1 MKLKKYLNLFI
12 LLAIFAIALSMVTVK
27 AYTKE
32 KKPAAIVYKLFTDV
46 KGSSGYYYNGEA
58 DCYTDSKNNKLYID
72 VDDFFNSLM
81 GTAKESQVKAD
92 AGKKSVVVKTG
103 KKYKEK
109 YANGK
114 GIEFPKSVKGKPE
127 NIKFNIDGKN
137 ISIKGYVV
145 TVKVQEV
152 SFNLYWQE
160 VWKEYTEKV
169 MLVDF
174 DELAKKLDL
183 ISDKNMSKRKY
194 LLCTKLPDGI
204 VELKTGKKPIES
216 YDFNNDTSVEE
227 ISGYDIDVTWSSP
240 IKNYLYEENGDLVRI
255 ECKEGDE
262 KNKKSK
268 KSKANKVIVNRYDK
282 TGNLISTKTLDYQGE
297 KFGGFYRGED
307 YNYLIFGNDNREHK
321 DNKEVVRIVKYDRD
335 FIEIAKLSVN
345 GAYTWEPFGAGSL
358 RCGEIGNI
366 ILVHTARGRYDG
378 HQSSLT
384 IAFDEDDM
392 SLLNADD
399 LGAFQRDH
407 VSHSFNQ
414 FVMPEGNEFIV
425 IDHGDAYPR
434 SILANWLITEPLI
447 PNFDYI
453 DWWELEQADEGKYS
467 YFKRFLSSKKK
478 EILDIPGGGGAN
490 QTGVSIGS
498 AANMA
503 NKVLVGVNRMD
514 YSKAKS
520 FNSYI
525 IEGKDVYKRDI
536 VLYSLDKNTLEVTE
550 NKYTDY
556 TKDKN
561 TTYTAPKMV
570 KLDDTRVMLIWNKL
584 NMTWKKLNDQIIIK
598 NLKTSVLQYLI
609 VDENGNKLSEIKTVK
624 DMIVTDEAPILFDNK
639 VVWSQYSGGRLVL
652 NQIPLK

>member
-27 AYTKE
+27 AYAKE
-32 KKPAAIVYKLFTDV
+32 KKPAAIVYKLFTGI

-58 DCYTDSKNNKLYID
+58 DCYADSKNNKLYIE

-114 GIEFPKSVKGKPE
+114 GVEFPKSIKGKPE

-152 SFNLYWQE
+152 SFNSYWQE
-160 VWKEYTEKV
+160 VWKKYTEKV
-169 MLVDF
+169 LMVDF

-183 ISDKNMSKRKY
+183 ISDKNISKRKY
-194 LLCTKLPDGI
+194 FLCTKLPNGI

-227 ISGYDIDVTWSSP
+227 ISEYDIDGRWASP
-240 IKNYLYEENGDLVRI
+240 IENYLYEENGELVRV
-255 ECKEGDE
+255 ESKRD
-262 KNKKSK
+262 KNINK
-268 KSKANKVIVNRYDK
+268 NKVIVNRYDK
-282 TGNLISTKTLDYQGE
+282 NGNMISMKELKFQGQ

-307 YNYLIFGNDNREHK
+307 YNYLIFGNDNNEK
-321 DNKEVVRIVKYDRD
+321 IDKEVVRIVKYDRE
-335 FIEIAKLSVN
+335 FNELGKLSVY
-345 GAYTWEPFGAGSL
+345 GAYTREPFGAGSL

-392 SLLNADD
+392 SLLSEDD
-399 LGAFQRDH
+399 MGAFQKNH
-407 VSHSFNQ
+407 VSHDFNQ
-414 FVMPEGNEFIV
+414 FVMADGNEFITV
-425 IDHGDAYPR
+425 DHGDGYPR
-434 SILANWLITEPLI
+434 GILVSWLSTDNNQNLG
-447 PNFDYI
+447 DY
-453 DWWELEQADEGKYS
+453 YS
-467 YFKRFLSSKKK
+467 YVTGNSIFSPSKKK
-478 EILDIPGGGGAN
+478 EILTVFGSGN

-498 AANMA
+498 AINMA
-503 NKVLVGVNRMD
+503 TKVLVGVNRMD

-584 NMTWKKLNDQIIIK
+584 NMTWKKLNDQIIDK

-624 DMIVTDEAPILFDNK
+624 DMIVTDEAPILYNNK
-639 VVWSQYSGGRLVL
+639 VVWSQYKAGRLIL
-652 NQIPLK
+652 NAIPLE

>member
-1 MKLKKYLNLFI
+1 MKLKKYLKLFA
-12 LLAIFAIALSMVTVK
+12 LFAIALSIVTVK
-27 AYTKE
+27 AYAKGQ
-32 KKPAAIVYKLFTDV
+32 KSGAIVYKRFTDIGE
-46 KGSSGYYYNGEA
+46 GSAYNYKGEA

-152 SFNLYWQE
+152 SFNSYWQE

-425 IDHGDAYPR
+425 IDHGDGYPR

-453 DWWELEQADEGKYS
+453 DW
-467 YFKRFLSSKKK
+467 
-478 EILDIPGGGGAN
+478 
-490 QTGVSIGS
+490 
-498 AANMA
+498 
-503 NKVLVGVNRMD
+503 
-514 YSKAKS
+514 
-520 FNSYI
+520 
-525 IEGKDVYKRDI
+525 
-536 VLYSLDKNTLEVTE
+536 
-550 NKYTDY
+550 
-556 TKDKN
+556 
-561 TTYTAPKMV
+561 
-570 KLDDTRVMLIWNKL
+570 
-584 NMTWKKLNDQIIIK
+584 
-598 NLKTSVLQYLI
+598 
-609 VDENGNKLSEIKTVK
+609 
-624 DMIVTDEAPILFDNK
+624 
-639 VVWSQYSGGRLVL
+639 
-652 NQIPLK
+652 

>member
-1 MKLKKYLNLFI
+1 MKLKKYLKLFA
-12 LLAIFAIALSMVTVK
+12 LFAIALSIVTVK
-27 AYTKE
+27 AYAKGQ
-32 KKPAAIVYKLFTDV
+32 KSGAIVYKRFTDIGE
-46 KGSSGYYYNGEA
+46 GSAYNYKGEA

-152 SFNLYWQE
+152 SFNSYWQE

-216 YDFNNDTSVEE
+216 YDFNNDTSVET
-227 ISGYDIDVTWSSP
+227 ISEYDIDGRWASP
-240 IKNYLYEENGDLVRI
+240 IENYLYEENGELVRV
-255 ECKEGDE
+255 E
-262 KNKKSK
+262 SK
-268 KSKANKVIVNRYDK
+268 RDKNKVIVNRYDK
-282 TGNLISTKTLDYQGE
+282 NGNMISMKELKFQGQ

-307 YNYLIFGNDNREHK
+307 YNYLIFGNDNNEK
-321 DNKEVVRIVKYDRD
+321 IDKEVVRIVKYDRE
-335 FIEIAKLSVN
+335 FNELGKLSVY
-345 GAYTWEPFGAGSL
+345 GAYTREPFGAGSL

-392 SLLNADD
+392 SLLSEDD
-399 LGAFQRDH
+399 MGAFQKNH
-407 VSHSFNQ
+407 VSHDFNQ
-414 FVMPEGNEFIV
+414 FVMADGNEFITV
-425 IDHGDAYPR
+425 DHGDGYPR
-434 SILANWLITEPLI
+434 GILVSWLSTDNNQNLG
-447 PNFDYI
+447 DY
-453 DWWELEQADEGKYS
+453 YS
-467 YFKRFLSSKKK
+467 YVTGNSIFSPSKKK
-478 EILDIPGGGGAN
+478 EILTVFGSGN

-498 AANMA
+498 AINMA
-503 NKVLVGVNRMD
+503 TKVLVGVNRMD

-584 NMTWKKLNDQIIIK
+584 NMTWKKLNDQIIDK
-598 NLKTSVLQYLI
+598 NLKKSVLQYLI

-624 DMIVTDEAPILFDNK
+624 DMIVTDEAPVLYNNK
-639 VVWSQYSGGRLVL
+639 VVWSQYKAGRLIL
-652 NQIPLK
+652 NAIPLK

>member
-32 KKPAAIVYKLFTDV
+32 KKPAAIVYKLFTDIGEGSAYNY
-46 KGSSGYYYNGEA
+46 KGVA

-152 SFNLYWQE
+152 SFNSYWQE

-392 SLLNADD
+392 SLLSEDD
-399 LGAFQRDH
+399 MGAFQKNH
-407 VSHSFNQ
+407 VSHDFNQ
-414 FVMPEGNEFIV
+414 FVMADGNEFITV
-425 IDHGDAYPR
+425 DHGDGYPR
-434 SILANWLITEPLI
+434 GILVSWLSTDNNQNPG
-447 PNFDYI
+447 DY
-453 DWWELEQADEGKYS
+453 YS
-467 YFKRFLSSKKK
+467 YVTGNSIFSPSKKI
-478 EILDIPGGGGAN
+478 EILTVFGSGN

-498 AANMA
+498 AINMA
-503 NKVLVGVNRMD
+503 TKVLVGVNRMD

-584 NMTWKKLNDQIIIK
+584 NMTWKKLNDKIIIK

-652 NQIPLK
+652 NQISLK

>member
-32 KKPAAIVYKLFTDV
+32 KKPAAIVYKLFTDIGEGSAYNY
-46 KGSSGYYYNGEA
+46 KGVA

-152 SFNLYWQE
+152 SFNSYWQE

-194 LLCTKLPDGI
+194 LLCAKLPDGI

-392 SLLNADD
+392 SLLSEDD
-399 LGAFQRDH
+399 MGAFQKNH
-407 VSHSFNQ
+407 VSHDFNQ
-414 FVMPEGNEFIV
+414 FVMADGNEFITV
-425 IDHGDAYPR
+425 DHGDGYPR
-434 SILANWLITEPLI
+434 GILVSWLSTDNNQNPG
-447 PNFDYI
+447 DY
-453 DWWELEQADEGKYS
+453 YS
-467 YFKRFLSSKKK
+467 YVTGNSIFSPSKKI
-478 EILDIPGGGGAN
+478 EILTVFGSGN

-498 AANMA
+498 AINMA
-503 NKVLVGVNRMD
+503 TKVLVGVNRMD

-584 NMTWKKLNDQIIIK
+584 NMTWKKLNDKIIIK

-652 NQIPLK
+652 NQISLK

>member
-1 MKLKKYLNLFI
+1 MKLKKYLKLFA
-12 LLAIFAIALSMVTVK
+12 LFAIALSIVTVK
-27 AYTKE
+27 AYAKGQ
-32 KKPAAIVYKLFTDV
+32 KSGAIVYKRFTDIGE
-46 KGSSGYYYNGEA
+46 GSAYNYKGEA

-152 SFNLYWQE
+152 SFNSYWQK

-392 SLLNADD
+392 SLLSEDD
-399 LGAFQRDH
+399 MGAFQKNH
-407 VSHSFNQ
+407 VSHDFNQ
-414 FVMPEGNEFIV
+414 FVMADGNEFITV
-425 IDHGDAYPR
+425 DHGDGYPR
-434 SILANWLITEPLI
+434 GILVSWLSTDNNQNPG
-447 PNFDYI
+447 DY
-453 DWWELEQADEGKYS
+453 YS
-467 YFKRFLSSKKK
+467 YVTGNSIFSPSKKI
-478 EILDIPGGGGAN
+478 EILTVFGSGN

-498 AANMA
+498 AINMA
-503 NKVLVGVNRMD
+503 TKVLVGVNRMD

-584 NMTWKKLNDQIIIK
+584 NMTWKKLNDKIIIK

>member
-32 KKPAAIVYKLFTDV
+32 KKPAAIVYKLFTDIGEGSAYNY
-46 KGSSGYYYNGEA
+46 KGVA

-152 SFNLYWQE
+152 SFNSYWQE

-262 KNKKSK
+262 KNKKSKKSK

-392 SLLNADD
+392 SLLSEDD
-399 LGAFQRDH
+399 MGAFQKNH
-407 VSHSFNQ
+407 VSHDFNQ
-414 FVMPEGNEFIV
+414 FVMADGNEFITV
-425 IDHGDAYPR
+425 DHGDGYPR
-434 SILANWLITEPLI
+434 GILVSWLSTDNNQNPG
-447 PNFDYI
+447 DY
-453 DWWELEQADEGKYS
+453 YS
-467 YFKRFLSSKKK
+467 YVTGNSIFSPSKKI
-478 EILDIPGGGGAN
+478 EILTVFGSGN

-498 AANMA
+498 AINMA
-503 NKVLVGVNRMD
+503 TKVLVGVNRMD

-584 NMTWKKLNDQIIIK
+584 NMTWKKLNDKIIIK

-652 NQIPLK
+652 NQISLK

>member
-1 MKLKKYLNLFI
+1 MGGKIKMKLKKYI
-12 LLAIFAIALSMVTVK
+12 SPCTLLLLLVFGVNISLLGIHKDLGVEK
-27 AYTKE
+27 AYAKE
-32 KKPAAIVYKLFTDV
+32 KVGKNKPAAIVYKSFTDIGE
-46 KGSSGYYYNGEA
+46 GSAYKYNNEA
-58 DCYTDSKNNKLYID
+58 DCYADSKNNKLYIE

-81 GTAKESQVKAD
+81 GTAKEAQIKTDV
-92 AGKKSVVVKTG
+92 GKKSVVVKTG

-114 GIEFPKSVKGKPE
+114 GVEFPKSVKGKPE

-145 TVKVQEV
+145 TVKVKEV
-152 SFNLYWQE
+152 SFNSYWQE
-160 VWKEYTEKV
+160 VWKKYTEKV
-169 MLVDF
+169 LIVNF

-183 ISDKNMSKRKY
+183 ISDKNISKRKY
-194 LLCTKLPDGI
+194 FLCTKLPNGI

-227 ISGYDIDVTWSSP
+227 ISEYDIDGRWASP
-240 IKNYLYEENGDLVRI
+240 IENYLYEENGELVRV
-255 ECKEGDE
+255 ESKRD
-262 KNKKSK
+262 KNIHK
-268 KSKANKVIVNRYDK
+268 NKVIVNRYDK
-282 TGNLISTKTLDYQGE
+282 NGNMISMKELKFQGQ

-307 YNYLIFGNDNREHK
+307 YNYLIFGNDNNEK
-321 DNKEVVRIVKYDRD
+321 IDKEVVRIVKYDRE
-335 FIEIAKLSVN
+335 FNELGKLSVY
-345 GAYTWEPFGAGSL
+345 GAYTREPFGAGSL

-384 IAFDEDDM
+384 IVFDEYDMTLLSEDDM
-392 SLLNADD
+392 
-399 LGAFQRDH
+399 GASQKNQVGHD
-407 VSHSFNQ
+407 FNQ
-414 FVMPEGNEFIV
+414 FVMADGNEFITV
-425 IDHGDAYPR
+425 DHGDAYPR
-434 SILANWLITEPLI
+434 EILVSWLDTEYKTISEDNYYAMNKSILSP
-447 PNFDYI
+447 
-453 DWWELEQADEGKYS
+453 
-467 YFKRFLSSKKK
+467 SKKK
-478 EILDIPGGGGAN
+478 VILNIPGMTGAN

-498 AANMA
+498 TVNMA
-503 NKVLVGVNRMD
+503 TKVLVGVNRMD

-584 NMTWKKLNDQIIIK
+584 NMTWKKLNNQIIDK

-609 VDENGNKLSEIKTVK
+609 IDENGNKLSEIKTVK
-624 DMIVTDEAPILFDNK
+624 DMIVTDEAPILYNNK
-639 VVWSQYSGGRLVL
+639 VVWSQYKAGRLIL
-652 NQIPLK
+652 NAIPLE

>member
-32 KKPAAIVYKLFTDV
+32 KKPAAIVYKLFTDIGEGSAYNY
-46 KGSSGYYYNGEA
+46 KGVA

-152 SFNLYWQE
+152 SFNSYWQE

-255 ECKEGDE
+255 ESKEGDE
-262 KNKKSK
+262 KNKKSKKSK

-392 SLLNADD
+392 SLLSEDD
-399 LGAFQRDH
+399 MGAFQKNH
-407 VSHSFNQ
+407 VSHDFNQ
-414 FVMPEGNEFIV
+414 FVMADGNEFITV
-425 IDHGDAYPR
+425 DHGDGYPR
-434 SILANWLITEPLI
+434 GILVSWLSTDNNQNPG
-447 PNFDYI
+447 DY
-453 DWWELEQADEGKYS
+453 YS
-467 YFKRFLSSKKK
+467 YVTGNSIFSPSKKI
-478 EILDIPGGGGAN
+478 EILTVFGSGN

-498 AANMA
+498 AINMA
-503 NKVLVGVNRMD
+503 TNVLVGVNRMD

-584 NMTWKKLNDQIIIK
+584 NMTWKKLNDKIIIK

-652 NQIPLK
+652 NQISLK